1 MCIQLASLGPGTC
14 FKMTPHFSN
23 SRKTKFVSAAENL
36 ERTNTIRG
44 QNVDKQAKIKT
55 VYYINKDR

>member
-55 VYYINKDR
+55 V